1 MRGAKARGGTVT
13 NGQASFLAASAIAFR
28 LWTKREADVDVMKAA
43 LEEALGSPEAEDA
56 VVGD

>member
-1 MRGAKARGGTVT
+1 VKARGGTVT